1 MDSKMKRNVTSFGLK
16 DATIAAIRQCLTSHE
31 KVEEAI
37 IYGSRSK
44 GNYRPSSDIDLTLRG
59 DALIFSDLAN
69 LANDIDDLM
78 LPYKFDI
85 SIYHHI
91 TNPDLLDHIARV
103 GKPFYRKDVLF

>member
-1 MDSKMKRNVTSFGLK
+1 MSFGLK
-16 DATIAAIRQCLTSHE
+16 NATIAAIRHCLTSHE

-37 IYGSRSK
+37 IYGSRAT

-59 DALIFSDLAN
+59 EAIIFSDLAN

-85 SIYHHI
+85 SIYHQISHS
-91 TNPDLLDHIARV
+91 DLLGHIARV
-103 GKPFYRKDVLF
+103 GQSFYRKDGLL